1 MSAFGNKLGWCI
13 LAIGI
18 ALVGVARAET
28 EMERQFRSPPAAA
41 RPWAYWWWLNS
52 NVTRQGITRD
62 LEEMHRQGIQGVM
75 IFNAGGGDSPQ
86 GPKFLSPEWN
96 SLFKFALSEAARL
109 GMEMSVNLCDGWD
122 AGGPWIPAEAANK
135 KLVWSE
141 TQVDGPRMVTP
152 VLPQPPTVDNF
163 YRDVAVLAIREK
175 PTRPVH
181 PAEIRASSAVG
192 GYCGEWNW
200 PPADVADGDPH
211 TIWRAAVP
219 PTPTAPAWLDYVYSQ
234 PLAASSIFLANDKD
248 GGVQNCALQ
257 VSDDS
262 VSFKTHFLWKMAK
275 GEAKRVEFPE
285 VKAKVFRLVVQSV
298 YTPDVRLAEMSLL
311 RKGDKPLQRPG
322 IKWWWFKSGNR
333 GFWDWPKQGPAVMDE
348 EYAEDGARD
357 CRSKEVIDLTS
368 KMDGQG
374 KLQWQAP
381 RGRWTILRFGY
392 TLEGQ
397 RTRCSSTVI
406 GYEADMLD
414 PIGIET
420 HFKHC
425 AEPLLDAAGPYVGKT
440 LKYLHVDSYETGAD
454 VLGQQ
459 PTWSAKFLDE
469 FRKRRGYDPL
479 RYLPAMARRIVD
491 SREISDRFLFDI
503 RMTISDLMIEK
514 FFGRFAELAH
524 ARGVGIHCETGYGT
538 YPHPQ
543 FDGLRAAG
551 QCDVTMGEFWWGT
564 DIMSQFYPFCNVIR
578 SVASPAHIYGRK
590 IVQAESFTAWSHF
603 LEYPAALKP
612 LGDEAF
618 CDGLNRVMFHQ
629 YTHQPNEDMPGYQY
643 GAGTHID
650 RHVTWWNMSQP
661 FLTYLARC
669 QNILQAG
676 RFHADVCYFVG
687 EGTSKYVPG
696 KRYLKPALPPGYN
709 YDCVNADVILNQMS
723 VDGKGR
729 LVLRSGMTYSLMVL
743 PTQRTMSPD
752 VLRKI
757 KGLIEVG
764 ATVIGEK
771 PLRAPGLTA
780 WPRSDGE
787 LKALAYSL
795 WDEKVA
801 ASLPEE
807 RVIGKGTLIWRQG
820 IGNILEGQHDAE
832 PDFAAP
838 NNNEG
843 FEFIHRVVDGA
854 DFYFVSNQ
862 SNEPRSG
869 NFYFRVHD
877 RLPELWDPVTGCRRY
892 LPTWQAGTTRTEWT
906 WDFTRGTEIPLTFD
920 AHQSFFVVFR
930 KSAGGVAKSEKG
942 PNFPEL
948 KRVVE
953 FAGPWTASFDPK
965 LGGPEKAVF
974 EKLDDWTKRPEEGI
988 KYYSGTAV
996 YRKTFDFAQL
1006 PSPPKK
1012 CVFLD
1017 LGTVDYLARVRL
1029 NGRDLGVVW
1038 TTPWRVDISGVVKE
1052 KGNELEIE
1060 VVNTWLNRLV
1070 GDAHL
1075 PPEKRVAKTNVQYP
1089 PTQPLMPSGLLGPVT
1104 VQREL

>member
-1 MSAFGNKLGWCI
+1 MSIFGNKLAWCV
-13 LAIGI
+13 LAIVI
-18 ALVGVARAET
+18 SLVGVAPAET
-28 EMERQFRSPPAAA
+28 EMERQFLSPPAAA
-41 RPWAYWWWLNS
+41 RPWTYWWWLNS
-52 NVTRQGITRD
+52 NVTRYGITRD
-62 LEEMHRQGIQGVM
+62 LEEMHRQGIQGVL

-96 SLFKFALSEAARL
+96 ALFRFALSEAARL
-109 GMEMSVNLCDGWD
+109 GMEVSVNLCDGWD

-141 TQVDGPRMVTP
+141 TQVDGPRP
-152 VLPQPPTVDNF
+152 VSQALPQPPTIDNF

-175 PTRPVH
+175 PTRPVQ

-219 PTPTAPAWLDYVYSQ
+219 PTPTAPAWVDYVYSQ
-234 PLAASSIFLANDKD
+234 PLAASAIFLANDKD

-257 VSDDS
+257 VSDDG
-262 VSFKTHFLWKMAK
+262 VSFKTHFLWKMGR
-275 GEAKRVEFPE
+275 GEAKRVEFPP

-298 YTPDVRLAEMSLL
+298 YTPDVRLAEMWIL
-311 RKGDKPLQRPG
+311 RKGDEPPQRPG

-348 EYAEDGARD
+348 EYAEDGIRD
-357 CRSKEVIDLTS
+357 CRSSEVIDLS
-368 KMDGQG
+368 SRMDSRGR
-374 KLQWQAP
+374 LQWQAP
-381 RGRWTILRFGY
+381 QGRWTILRFGY

-414 PIGIET
+414 PIGIEM

-440 LKYLHVDSYETGAD
+440 LKYLHVDSYETGAN

-469 FRKRRGYDPL
+469 FRTRRGYDPL

-514 FFGRFAELAH
+514 FFGRLAELAH

-603 LEYPAALKP
+603 LEYPATLKP

-650 RHVTWWNMSQP
+650 RHVTWWNMSKP

-696 KRYLKPALPPGYN
+696 KRFLKPALPPGYN

-723 VDGKGR
+723 VKDHR
-729 LVLRSGMTYSLMVL
+729 LVLSDGMSYWLLVL
-743 PTQRTMSPD
+743 PTQQTMSPA

-757 KGLIEVG
+757 RQLIEDG
-764 ATVIGEK
+764 ATVLGQR
-771 PLRAPGLTA
+771 PLHTPGLTN
-780 WPRSDGE
+780 WPKADEE
-787 LKALAYSL
+787 LKEIADSM
-795 WDEKVA
+795 WDEARTEAKIE
-801 ASLPEE
+801 S
-807 RVIGKGTLIWRQG
+807 IGEGLLVRGLAVNEVMDIL
-820 IGNILEGQHDAE
+820 NLSEDFEVPDLEGV
-832 PDFAAP
+832 
-838 NNNEG
+838 
-843 FEFIHRVVDGA
+843 EFIHRAIGGA

-862 SNEPRSG
+862 ATEG
-869 NFYFRVHD
+869 KKGVGLFRAHG
-877 RLPELWDPVTGCRRY
+877 RIPELWDPVTGARRD
-892 LPTWQAGTTRTEWT
+892 LPEYKEAGDQCVEVPITVE
-906 WDFTRGTEIPLTFD
+906 P
-920 AHQSFFVVFR
+920 HQSFFVVFHR
-930 KSAGGVAKSEKG
+930 PAYGVNKSGGK

-948 KRVVE
+948 RQVAE
-953 FAGPWTASFDPK
+953 IGGPWTVAFDPK
-965 LGGPEKAVF
+965 WGGPEKVVF
-974 EKLDDWTKRPEEGI
+974 EKLEDWTKRPEEGI

-996 YRKTFDFAQL
+996 YRRTFDLAEL
-1006 PSPPKK
+1006 PSLPKK
-1012 CVFLD
+1012 GLFLD

-1029 NGRDLGVVW
+1029 NGRDLGIVW
-1038 TTPWRVDISGVVKE
+1038 TAPWRVDVSGVVKE

-1070 GDAHL
+1070 GDARL
-1075 PPEKRVAKTNVQYP
+1075 PPEKRIAKTNVQYP

-1104 VQREL
+1104 VRREE

>member
-28 EMERQFRSPPAAA
+28 EMERQFQSPPAAA

-96 SLFKFALSEAARL
+96 ALFRFALSEAARL
-109 GMEMSVNLCDGWD
+109 GMEMSVNLCDGWC

-141 TQVDGPRMVTP
+141 TQIDGPRAVSQA
-152 VLPQPPTVDNF
+152 LPQPPTVDNF

-175 PTRPVH
+175 PTRPVQ
-181 PAEIRASSAVG
+181 PAEIRASSTVG

-200 PPADVADGDPH
+200 PPADVADGDPN
-211 TIWRAAVP
+211 TIWRASVP
-219 PTPTAPAWLDYVYSQ
+219 PTPTTPAWLDYVYSE
-234 PLAASSIFLANDKD
+234 PLAASAIFLANDKN
-248 GGVQNCALQ
+248 GGVQNCAIQ
-257 VSDDS
+257 VSDDGI
-262 VSFKTHFLWKMAK
+262 SFKTHFLWKMGR

-298 YTPDVRLAEMSLL
+298 YTPDVRLAEMWIL
-311 RKGDKPLQRPG
+311 RKGDEPPQRLG

-348 EYAEDGARD
+348 EYADDGARD
-357 CRSKEVIDLTS
+357 CRSSEVIDLTS
-368 KMDGQG
+368 EMDEQG
-374 KLQWQAP
+374 KLHWQAP
-381 RGRWTILRFGY
+381 KGRWTILRFGY

-469 FRKRRGYDPL
+469 FRARRGYDPL

-514 FFGRFAELAH
+514 FFGRLAEMAH

-603 LEYPAALKP
+603 LEYPATLKP

-650 RHVTWWNMSQP
+650 RHVTWWNMSKP

-676 RFHADVCYFVG
+676 RFHADVCYFTG

-696 KRYLKPALPPGYN
+696 KRYLKPALPPGCN
-709 YDCVNADVILNQMS
+709 YDCINADVLLNRLSVKGHKLALPGGTTYRLLILPSQRTLSPAVLRRIKNLIKDGATVLAAKPVHTPGLTNWPEGDAELKRIGKSLWQADTEFTIYRES
-723 VDGKGR
+723 EERCRIGTQAIGKGR
-729 LVLRSGMTYSLMVL
+729 LWWSSAGGYSLQDL
-743 PTQRTMSPD
+743 RQDLEAPD
-752 VLRKI
+752 RN
-757 KGLIEVG
+757 
-764 ATVIGEK
+764 
-771 PLRAPGLTA
+771 
-780 WPRSDGE
+780 DG
-787 LKALAYSL
+787 
-795 WDEKVA
+795 
-801 ASLPEE
+801 
-807 RVIGKGTLIWRQG
+807 I
-820 IGNILEGQHDAE
+820 
-832 PDFAAP
+832 
-838 NNNEG
+838 
-843 FEFIHRVVDGA
+843 EFIHRVIQGA
-854 DFYFVSNQ
+854 HFYFVSNQ
-862 SNEPRSG
+862 TN
-869 NFYFRVHD
+869 RVKQGD
-877 RLPELWDPVTGCRRY
+877 FSFFVRGWQPEFWDPVQGTRRD
-892 LPTWQAGTTRTEWT
+892 LPDWTSDEDQGEGTQV
-906 WDFTRGTEIPLTFD
+906 PLKFEPY
-920 AHQSFFVVFR
+920 QSFFVVFSR
-930 KSAGGVAKSEKG
+930 PTNGVKESHKG
-942 PNFPEL
+942 PNFPML
-948 KRVVE
+948 KQVATI
-953 FAGPWTASFDPK
+953 AGPWTVAFDPK
-965 LGGPEKAVF
+965 WGGPKRATF
-974 EKLDDWTKRPEEGI
+974 ERLEDWTKRPEEGI

-996 YRKTFDFAQL
+996 YRKTFDLAEL
-1006 PSPPKK
+1006 PSLPKK
-1012 CVFLD
+1012 GVFLD

-1029 NGRDLGVVW
+1029 NGRDLGVIW
-1038 TTPWRVDISGVVKE
+1038 TAPWRVDISGVLKE

-1075 PPEKRVAKTNVQYP
+1075 PPEKRVAKTNIQYP